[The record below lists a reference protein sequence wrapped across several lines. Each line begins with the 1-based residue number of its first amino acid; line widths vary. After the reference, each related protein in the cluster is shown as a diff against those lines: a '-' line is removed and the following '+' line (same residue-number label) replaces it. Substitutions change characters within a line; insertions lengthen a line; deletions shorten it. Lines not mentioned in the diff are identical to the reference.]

1 MSVRYNKHTKAKTQK
16 GDRDVMKKRY
26 IRLIVVTL
34 CVLTVLFAAVP
45 SAMAAAPTMKL
56 GSRGSDVT
64 QLQNRLLALGYMDYP
79 NATGYYGA
87 VTKTAVIRFQ
97 SNNSLSADGVA
108 GPLTQNKLY
117 SSTAKSLLLKEG
129 SSGEAVKA
137 LQLKLKELGYFS
149 GTGTGY
155 FGTVTRTAVIAFQKA
170 NGLSADGIAG
180 PATRNKAFSGSAVK
194 ASQQSQT
201 TPAAAAIADIALTQ
215 MGKPYVLGGNG
226 PNSYD
231 CSGLAYYAMTN
242 AGYSVQ
248 RYSASAYSGVS
259 SWTKITNTASL
270 QKGDLVFF
278 KSDTSSY
285 ISHMGIYTGGG
296 QFVHASSGQGKVMV
310 SALDNVYWARNF
322 VLARRVG

>member
-1 MSVRYNKHTKAKTQK
+1 M
-16 GDRDVMKKRY
+16 MKKKN

-56 GSRGSDVT
+56 GSSGSDVT
-64 QLQNRLLALGYMDYP
+64 ALQNRLLTLGYLDYP
-79 NATGYYGA
+79 SATGNYA
-87 VTKTAVIRFQ
+87 TLTKTAVIRFQ
-97 SNNSLSADGVA
+97 SNNGLSADGVA
-108 GPLTQNKLY
+108 GPLTQSKLN
-117 SSTAKSLLLKEG
+117 SSAAKSLVLKEG

-137 LQLKLKELGYFS
+137 LQLKLKSLGYFS

-155 FGTVTRTAVIAFQKA
+155 YGAVTRAAVIAFQKA
-170 NGLSADGIAG
+170 SGLSVDGIAG
-180 PATRNKAFSGSAVK
+180 PATHNKAFSGNAAS
-194 ASQQSQT
+194 ASQQSK
-201 TPAAAAIADIALTQ
+201 ASASAAAIADIALAQ
-215 MGKPYVLGGNG
+215 MGKTYVLGGNG
-226 PNSYD
+226 PNTFD

-242 AGYSVQ
+242 AGFSVT
-248 RYSASAYSGVS
+248 RYSAAAYSEVS
-259 SWTKITNTASL
+259 SWTKITSTSSL

-278 KSDTSSY
+278 KSDTSSA

-310 SALDNVYWARNF
+310 SSLDNAYWARNF

>member
-1 MSVRYNKHTKAKTQK
+1 MKQK
-16 GDRDVMKKRY
+16 NM
-26 IRLIVVTL
+26 RLIVMTL

-56 GSRGSDVT
+56 GSSGSDVT
-64 QLQNRLLALGYMDYP
+64 QLQNRLLTLGYMDYP

-87 VTKTAVIRFQ
+87 VTKTAVVRFQ
-97 SNNSLSADGVA
+97 SNNGLAADGAA

-117 SSTAKSLLLKEG
+117 SSTAKSLVLKEG

-155 FGTVTRTAVIAFQKA
+155 YGVVTRTAVIAFQKA
-170 NGLSADGIAG
+170 NGLNADGISG
-180 PATRNKAFSGSAVK
+180 PSTHNKMFSGSVS
-194 ASQQSQT
+194 ASQPKSS
-201 TPAAAAIADIALTQ
+201 PSSAVAAIADIAAAQ
-215 MGKPYVLGGNG
+215 MGKTYVLGGNG
-226 PNSYD
+226 PDTFD

-242 AGYSVQ
+242 AGFSVP
-248 RYSASAYSGVS
+248 RYSASAYSEMS
-259 SWTKITNTASL
+259 SWDKVTNTASL

-278 KSDTSSY
+278 RSDTSSY

-310 SALDNVYWARNF
+310 SALDNSYWARNF
-322 VLARRVG
+322 VLARRVE